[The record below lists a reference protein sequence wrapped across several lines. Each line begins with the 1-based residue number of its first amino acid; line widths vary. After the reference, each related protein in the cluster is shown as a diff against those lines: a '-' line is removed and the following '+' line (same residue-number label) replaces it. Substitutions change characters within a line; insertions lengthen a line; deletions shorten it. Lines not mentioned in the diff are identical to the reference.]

1 MRCKS
6 STFFAI
12 IRKVIKKERKEM
24 RMTREEVY
32 ETLNEVFRDVFD
44 DESIEVNDETTSD
57 DIEDWDSLEH
67 INLIAAVEQEFG
79 IKFNM
84 GQVVT
89 MKNVGE
95 MVDII
100 LSQI

>member
-1 MRCKS
+1 M
-6 STFFAI
+6 
-12 IRKVIKKERKEM
+12 
-24 RMTREEVY
+24 
-32 ETLNEVFRDVFD
+32 FD
-44 DESIEVNDETTSD
+44 DDTIEVNDQTTSR

-67 INLIAAVEQEFG
+67 INLIAAIETQFG
-79 IKFNM
+79 MKFTM

-100 LSQI
+100 SSQIQ

>member
-1 MRCKS
+1 MDRD
-6 STFFAI
+6 
-12 IRKVIKKERKEM
+12 
-24 RMTREEVY
+24 EVY

-44 DESIEVNDETTSD
+44 DPSITVDDSTTSD
-57 DIEDWDSLEH
+57 DVDGWDSLEH

-79 IKFNM
+79 VKFNM
-84 GQVVT
+84 GQVVS

-100 LSQI
+100 MSQMN

>member
-1 MRCKS
+1 MK
-6 STFFAI
+6 
-12 IRKVIKKERKEM
+12 
-24 RMTREEVY
+24 REEVY
-32 ETLNEVFRDVFD
+32 ETLNGMFQDVFD
-44 DESIEVNDETTSD
+44 DESIEVHDETTSD

-79 IKFNM
+79 VKFNM
-84 GQVVT
+84 GQVVS

-100 LSQI
+100 LSQID

>member
-1 MRCKS
+1 MK
-6 STFFAI
+6 
-12 IRKVIKKERKEM
+12 RKEVI
-24 RMTREEVY
+24 MTREEVFK
-32 ETLNEVFRDVFD
+32 TLSEVFQDVFD
-44 DESIEVNDETTSD
+44 DETITVNGTTTSE

-79 IKFNM
+79 MKFTM

-95 MVDII
+95 MADII
-100 LSQI
+100 ISQI

>member
-1 MRCKS
+1 MS
-6 STFFAI
+6 
-12 IRKVIKKERKEM
+12 
-24 RMTREEVY
+24 REEIY
-32 ETLNEVFRDVFD
+32 EQLNEVFRDVFD
-44 DESIEVNDETTSD
+44 DDTIEVNDQTTSR

-67 INLIAAVEQEFG
+67 INLNAAIETQFG
-79 IKFNM
+79 MKFTM

-100 LSQI
+100 SSQIQ

>member
-1 MRCKS
+1 
-6 STFFAI
+6 
-12 IRKVIKKERKEM
+12 
-24 RMTREEVY
+24 MTREAVY
-32 ETLNEVFRDVFD
+32 ECLNKVFQDVFD
-44 DESIEVNDETTSD
+44 DEDITVNDATTSA

-67 INLIAAVEQEFG
+67 INLVAAVEQEFG
-79 IKFNM
+79 IKFTM

-100 LSQI
+100 LGQQ

>member
-1 MRCKS
+1 
-6 STFFAI
+6 
-12 IRKVIKKERKEM
+12 
-24 RMTREEVY
+24 MTREEVY
-32 ETLNEVFRDVFD
+32 ETLNGVFQDVFD
-44 DESIEVNDETTSD
+44 DESIEVNEDTTSD

-79 IKFNM
+79 VKFNM
-84 GQVVT
+84 GQVVS

-100 LSQI
+100 LSQID